1 MHRRTLDA
9 EFAGFVRDHRSDLVR
24 TARLLACGDVHRAED
39 LVQTALVR
47 AYVAW
52 GRIRGSDH
60 PVAYV
65 RRSIVNAH
73 IDESRRPWWRR
84 ERSVAE
90 PPESERLPRGTE
102 VPDDLGE
109 AVRAALASLPPKM
122 RAVVVLRHW
131 LDLTVEQTAEWLGC
145 TEGTVKSQNAKA
157 VAKLRHLLA
166 PDGAPPPVPVHPGRS
181 CR

>member
-9 EFAGFVRDHRSDLVR
+9 EFAGFVRDNRVDLVR
-24 TARLLACGDVHRAED
+24 TARLLTCGDVHRAED
-39 LVQTALVR
+39 LVQSALVR

-52 GRIRGSDH
+52 NRIRGSDH

-73 IDESRRPWWRR
+73 IDESRRPFWRR

-90 PPESERLPRGTE
+90 PPEFGAPESP
-102 VPDDLGE
+102 PDDLGD
-109 AVRAALASLPPKM
+109 AVRAALGSLPPKM

-131 LDLTVEQTAEWLGC
+131 LDLSVEQTAEWLGC

-166 PDGAPPPVPVHPGRS
+166 PDGAPAPVPVHAGRRS
-181 CR
+181 R

>member
-9 EFAGFVRDHRSDLVR
+9 EFAGFVREHRTDLVR
-24 TARLLACGDVHRAED
+24 TARLLAGGDPHRAED

-52 GRIRGSDH
+52 GRIRENDY

-84 ERSVAE
+84 ERSTAFLPE
-90 PPESERLPRGTE
+90 PS
-102 VPDDLGE
+102 VPAPHDGLGE
-109 AVRAALASLPPKM
+109 AVRAALAALPPKM

-131 LDLTVEQTAEWLGC
+131 LDLSVEQTAEWLGC

-166 PDGAPPPVPVHPGRS
+166 PEGAPPPVPAVPSGRRS
-181 CR
+181 R

>member
-1 MHRRTLDA
+1 MQRRTLDA
-9 EFAGFVRDHRSDLVR
+9 EYAGFVRDNRADLLR
-24 TARLLACGDVHRAED
+24 TARLLAAGDPHRAED

-47 AYVAW
+47 AYVSWA
-52 GRIRGSDH
+52 RIRTSDH

-84 ERSVAE
+84 ERSTDQLPERAE
-90 PPESERLPRGTE
+90 FPESHSLGDE
-102 VPDDLGE
+102 V
-109 AVRAALASLPPKM
+109 RTALASLPSKM

-131 LDLTVEQTAEWLGC
+131 LDLSVEQTAEWLGC
-145 TEGTVKSQNAKA
+145 SEGTVKSQNAKA

-166 PDGAPPPVPVHPGRS
+166 PGGAPPPIPVSPGRRS
-181 CR
+181 R

>member
-1 MHRRTLDA
+1 MQRRTFDA
-9 EFAGFVRDHRSDLVR
+9 EFAGFVRDHRADLVR
-24 TARLLACGDVHRAED
+24 TARLLACGDAHRAED

-52 GRIRGSDH
+52 GRIRRYDH

-90 PPESERLPRGTE
+90 PPESPGA
-102 VPDDLGE
+102 VPAADDLGD
-109 AVRAALASLPPKM
+109 AVRAALGSLPPKM

-131 LDLTVEQTAEWLGC
+131 LDLSVEQTAEWLGC

-157 VAKLRHLLA
+157 VAKLRHLLT
-166 PDGAPPPVPVHPGRS
+166 PDQGVPPPATVTTGRRS
-181 CR
+181 R